1 MATVAFSPKALR
13 DLMAIGDY
21 IARDNRVNA
30 SRFVDKPVAQ
40 CERIGHAPMAYA
52 SREELVPGL
61 RAAPIDRY
69 VIYFRVDGTRVRI
82 ERVLHGARD
91 LKTLFKQGRLD

>member
-1 MATVAFSPKALR
+1 M
-13 DLMAIGDY
+13 
-21 IARDNRVNA
+21 
-30 SRFVDKPVAQ
+30 
-40 CERIGHAPMAYA
+40 
-52 SREELVPGL
+52 PGL

-91 LKTLFKQGRLD
+91 LKTLFKQGRAD